1 MRKSGLFASACACL
15 AAGLLAIASCTPKA
29 KGRVVAEG
37 PVKGDLAVLQA
48 TPQGALDALGEADQI
63 VIIFDHTMAPLE
75 PLPIED
81 DGALLRIEPP
91 IPGQYRW
98 MGTRALTFK
107 PKVRLP
113 YGTEI
118 KVTVP
123 AGLRSLE
130 GYALAKDYSW
140 SFQTPRPAL
149 VRSVPAHDN
158 KQIKLDTSVYL
169 AFNQPIDAGKAK
181 DFLAFGGTGPEG
193 KIQTPGFSVSHPAAK
208 PAAEAGFEGGLDKVL
223 VLEPSEKLLPDFT
236 YTVHIKAGLPP
247 QEGTL
252 GLERE
257 AVLQF
262 ETFRTFAFEGLL
274 NADAMAPG
282 EEMQF
287 KFTNRVAY
295 KEFLQKTVFEPKV
308 EIPDYYQSWEHG
320 NVDLYVSLPLQ
331 PETAYTVR
339 IPADLKDEFGNTLGK
354 AAEVKFKSGSY
365 PASVHMTTGHGV
377 LEAYADPIYPISAM
391 NAEKVR
397 VMGAALSK
405 DEIIP
410 FLKEEAVFR
419 TNAFFQPRPSFYT
432 LDKTLPLQLPRNKRQ
447 LVPVALNGL
456 LKDRFGLVLLQLDT
470 FSEEEWSRF
479 PKALLQVTEL
489 ALTGKFSPDN
499 DLIWVTEL
507 KTGQPVAGAEIEIR
521 DASNMVRWQGK
532 SDADGKALAPG
543 WRALGMKPANDWAKP
558 EQFVFVRRGQDVAFA
573 SSEWGTGIDPW
584 RFNIDYDWSPEP
596 EPVRGYIF
604 SERGIYRAGETVH
617 AKGIIR
623 SLTKGQWTM
632 PAQKEVEYDITDP
645 FQKSVQKGK
654 ASLDAFGSFTFDLE
668 TRENASLGFYGINV
682 KVPPAAPGAKPLT
695 LEGSFRV
702 EAFRPAE
709 FEVHLRAEK
718 DAFVFGEPFKAE
730 IRSNFLYG
738 GVMAGQPVEWS
749 LRLNRTSFDPPGHK
763 GFLYGTD
770 IDLDET
776 QYAESSRLL
785 SGAKAKLDNEGK
797 LAIEV
802 PLKPEKEASSVM
814 AALEATVQSS
824 SRKSI
829 SNRIQTLVHRGEFY
843 LGLKPQS
850 SFIKKGETLTTEV
863 ISVLPDGTAAPDK
876 KTTVKLVKR
885 EWRSAR
891 KAGVGGRFEW
901 VSEKT
906 DTPIDSRDIKTGA
919 DPVTVSFKADKSGLY
934 VLSAESTDTRDNK
947 IATATY
953 VYVTGSDY
961 VAWERKDDD
970 ALELIP
976 DAESYKPGEKARI
989 LIKSP
994 YEKAKALITIERE
1007 LIMQSQ
1013 VIEIQGSAVPVEIPI
1028 TADLIPNAFVSVIL
1042 VQGRTSG
1049 AAVSETDDVGKPQ
1062 FKIGYAKLRVDPSG
1076 KRLAVDVTPDKANY
1090 KPREKVSVKLKVK
1103 DALNAPAAASL
1114 TVAVVDVGVLNLIG
1128 YQTPDAF
1135 SWFYGEKSLS
1145 VQTSDS
1151 RIHIVGQRS
1160 YGAKGENAGGGGADA
1175 AKAAGLSEVEL
1186 RANFKTTAYWNPSI
1200 LTDANGEASF
1210 EFTLPDTLTSFRVMA
1225 VAQTKDSSFGR
1236 QESTFKVSKPL
1247 LLLPSAPRFARVGDK
1262 FEAGVVVNNYSGRKG
1277 SVVLAMD
1284 VKGIAL
1290 RDKAEQKF
1298 DLAPNESREVLFA
1311 LEAEK
1316 AGTARLA
1323 VRAKMGEDS
1332 DGLDFGFPLK
1342 VPRGT
1347 ETVATFEQTKT
1358 KTEERVTIPDSI
1370 YPEDSR
1376 LEVTAAAS
1384 ALTGLKGSLDYLAN
1398 YPYLCLEQRLSG
1410 ALPYIVAPGL
1420 IEDFKLSPL
1429 DAAAIKALVKATLKD
1444 VYGCQKDDGGF
1455 SLWPDLSIES
1465 PFASAYAVFALKK
1478 AKDAGYE
1485 VNEERLARASRWLKQ
1500 LLTTKIEATPY
1511 PYKASGW
1518 LSTQAFALY
1527 DLALLKS
1534 FDPAAAEALFKDRGR
1549 LSIFGRTFLL
1559 KAYAAGGGS
1568 GQAQESLL
1576 KELLNLAKVE
1586 QSQAHF
1592 EEAADPDLGWTYSSN
1607 ARTTSMILQALLETN
1622 AQHPLTASIAR
1633 WLVNERKAGRWHSTQ
1648 ENFWVFYAL
1657 NDFYRRFENVRP
1669 DFTAELALAG
1679 KTILKEAFR
1688 SAQQTAS
1695 GSLPLTDVKPGK
1707 EIPLTIAKTGEGTL
1721 YYGVRLTY
1729 APKKAL
1735 LPRDEGFA
1743 VYKTIT
1749 TLAGKPLGDIK
1760 AGQLVLVTLQ
1770 ILVPQQSLF
1779 VVVDDPLP
1787 GGFEAVNPTFETE
1800 SEEQQRK
1807 LDGVAAETD
1816 TNEAWWWTG
1825 FNHIEIRDNRV
1836 ALFAD
1841 SLEAG
1846 VHTHRYLAR
1855 ALTPGAF
1862 TLPGSKA
1869 EQMYAPERF
1878 GRSDERTIKIVK

>member
-1 MRKSGLFASACACL
+1 MRKSGPFAVALICL
-15 AAGLLAIASCTPKA
+15 AAGMLVLASCTPKA

-37 PVKGDLAVLQA
+37 PVKGDLAILQA
-48 TPQGALDALGEADQI
+48 SPQGALEGPGEADQI
-63 VIIFDHTMAPLE
+63 VIIFDKTMAPLE

-81 DGALLRIEPP
+81 DGNLLRIEPSF
-91 IPGQYRW
+91 PGQYRW
-98 MGTRALTFK
+98 MGTRALTFT
-107 PKVRLP
+107 PKVRFP
-113 YGTEI
+113 FGTEI

-149 VRSVPAHDN
+149 VRSLPAHEN
-158 KQIKLDTSVYL
+158 KQIRLDSSVFL
-169 AFNQPIDAGKAK
+169 VFNQPVEDSKAK
-181 DFLAFGGTGPEG
+181 DFLAFAGTGPDG
-193 KIQTPGFSVSHPAAK
+193 KIHTPGFSVSHPDAKKAGEAAI
-208 PAAEAGFEGGLDKVL
+208 EGSTDRVL
-223 VLEPSEKLLPDFT
+223 LLEPSEKLLPDFA
-236 YTVHIKAGLPP
+236 YTVQIKAGLPP
-247 QEGTL
+247 KDGTL

-257 AVLQF
+257 AVLKF
-262 ETFRTFAFEGLL
+262 ETIRTFVFEGLS
-274 NADAMAPG
+274 NGDSIAPG
-282 EEMQF
+282 DELQF
-287 KFTNRVAY
+287 KFTNRVSY
-295 KEFLQKTVFEPKV
+295 KEFLQKAVFEPKI
-308 EIPDYYQSWEHG
+308 EIPDYYSSWEHG

-331 PETAYTVR
+331 PETEYVVR
-339 IPADLKDEFGNTLGK
+339 IPADLKDEFGNALGK
-354 AAEVKFKSGSY
+354 AAEAKFKTGSY
-365 PASVHMTTGHGV
+365 PASIHMTTGHGV

-391 NAEKVR
+391 NADKVR
-397 VMGAALSK
+397 VMGASLSK

-410 FLKEEAVFR
+410 FLKDEAVFR
-419 TNAFFQPRPSFYT
+419 TNVSFQPRPSFYS
-432 LDKTLPLQLPRNKRQ
+432 LDKTLPLKLPRNKRQ
-447 LVPVALNGL
+447 LVPIALRDL

-470 FSEEEWSRF
+470 FSDEEWSRY
-479 PKALLQVTEL
+479 PKTLLQVTEL

-507 KTGQPVAGAEIEIR
+507 KTGQPVAGADVEIR
-521 DASNMVRWQGK
+521 DSGNSVRWQGK
-532 SDADGKALAPG
+532 TDADGKAQTPG

-558 EQFVFVRRGQDVAFA
+558 EQFVFVRRGEDIAFA
-573 SSEWGTGIDPW
+573 SSEWGTGIDAW

-623 SLTKGQWTM
+623 NLTKGQWM
-632 PAQKEVEYDITDP
+632 LPSIKEVEYDVTDP

-654 ASLDAFGSFTFDLE
+654 AALDAFGSFTFDLE
-668 TRENASLGFYGINV
+668 TRENASLGFYGIAV
-682 KVPPAAPGAKPLT
+682 KVPPAAPGAKPVT

-718 DAFVFGEPFKAE
+718 ESFVFGEHFKAE
-730 IRSNFLYG
+730 IRANFLYG
-738 GVMAGQPVEWS
+738 GVMANQPVEWS

-770 IDLDET
+770 IDLEED

-785 SGAKAKLDNEGK
+785 SGAKAKLNAEGQ
-797 LAIEV
+797 LSIDV

-843 LGLKPQS
+843 IGLKPQS
-850 SFIKKGETLTTEV
+850 SFIKKSETLSADV
-863 ISVLPDGTAAPDK
+863 ISVLPDGTVAPDK
-876 KTTVKLVKR
+876 KTTVKLIKR

-906 DTPIDSRDIKTGA
+906 DTPVASRDIKTGT
-919 DPVTVSFKADKSGLY
+919 DPVPVSFQPDKSGLY
-934 VLSAESTDTRDNK
+934 VLSAESVDRLGNK

-970 ALELIP
+970 ALELVP

-994 YEKAKALITIERE
+994 YEKAKALITVERE
-1007 LIMQSQ
+1007 LILQSQ

-1049 AAVSETDDVGKPQ
+1049 AAVTETDDVGKPQ
-1062 FKIGYAKLRVDPSG
+1062 FKIGYAKLRVDPSA
-1076 KRLAVDVTPDKANY
+1076 KRLAVDVTPDKPNY

-1103 DALNAPAAASL
+1103 DARNAAAPASL
-1114 TVAVVDVGVLNLIG
+1114 TVAVVDVGVLNIIG

-1135 SWFYGEKSLS
+1135 SWFYGEKALS

-1151 RIHIVGQRS
+1151 RIHIVGQRQ
-1160 YGAKGENAGGGGADA
+1160 YGAKGENAGGGGAEA
-1175 AKAAGLSEVEL
+1175 GRAAGLSEVEL

-1210 EFTLPDTLTSFRVMA
+1210 EFTLPDNLTSFRIMA
-1225 VAQTKDSSFGR
+1225 VAQTKDSAFGR

-1262 FEAGVVVNNYSGRKG
+1262 FEAGVVVNNYSGRRG
-1277 SVVLAMD
+1277 SVILALEA
-1284 VKGIAL
+1284 KGITL
-1290 RDKAEQKF
+1290 RDKPDRQFE
-1298 DLAPNESREVLFA
+1298 LAPNESREVLFS

-1316 AGTARLA
+1316 AGAAQLA

-1332 DGLDFGFPLK
+1332 DGLDFGFPLQ

-1347 ETVATFEQTKT
+1347 ETVATFEETKT
-1358 KTEERVTIPDSI
+1358 QTEERVTIPDSI
-1370 YPEDSR
+1370 YLEDSR

-1410 ALPYIVAPGL
+1410 VLPYIVAPGL

-1429 DAAAIKALVKATLKD
+1429 DSPAIKTLVKSTLKD
-1444 VYGCQKDDGGF
+1444 VYGCQKEDGGF
-1455 SLWPDLSIES
+1455 SLWPDLTIES
-1465 PFASAYAVFALKK
+1465 PFASAYAVFALNK

-1500 LLTTKIEATPY
+1500 LLTTKIEDTPY
-1511 PYKASGW
+1511 PYKTSGW
-1518 LSTQAFALY
+1518 LTTQAFALY
-1527 DLALLKS
+1527 DLSIQKA
-1534 FDPAAAEALFKDRGR
+1534 FDPAAAEMLFKARGR
-1549 LSIFGRTFLL
+1549 LSIFGRTLLL
-1559 KAYAAGGGS
+1559 KAYTAGNGS
-1568 GQAQESLL
+1568 IQARDTLL

-1592 EEAADPDLGWTYSSN
+1592 EEADDADLGWIYSSN
-1607 ARTTSMILQALLETN
+1607 TRTTAMILQALLETN
-1622 AQHPLTASIAR
+1622 AQHPLAASIAR
-1633 WLVNERKAGRWHSTQ
+1633 WLVNERKAGHWHSTQ
-1648 ENFWVFYAL
+1648 ENFFVFYAL
-1657 NDFYRRFENVRP
+1657 NDFYRRYENVRP

-1679 KTILKEAFR
+1679 KTILKETFR
-1688 SAQQTAS
+1688 SAQQTAV

-1707 EIPLTIAKTGEGTL
+1707 EIPLTIGKTGEGTL

-1735 LPRDEGFA
+1735 IPRDEGFA
-1743 VYKTIT
+1743 VYKMIT
-1749 TLAGKPLGDIK
+1749 TLDGKPLGDIK
-1760 AGQLVLVTLQ
+1760 AGQLVMVTLQ
-1770 ILVPQQSLF
+1770 VLVPQESLF

-1787 GGFEAVNPTFETE
+1787 AGFEAVNPTFETE
-1800 SEEQQRK
+1800 SEEQQQK
-1807 LDGVAAETD
+1807 LDGVVANDENAT
-1816 TNEAWWWTG
+1816 WWWTG
-1825 FNHIEIRDNRV
+1825 FNHVEMRDNRV

-1855 ALTPGAF
+1855 ALTPGSF

-1878 GRSDERTIKIVK
+1878 GRSEERTIKIVK